1 MAKAKNKSLNFTI
14 SPEDVVYTNI
24 SKSNDYNS
32 ARVSTKIGDKAY
44 MSVSIEWAD
53 EEATP
58 DIVMDIMDT
67 ILKGG
72 SEKAGVIE
80 GKEVE
85 YEEAKKLGLVK

>member
-1 MAKAKNKSLNFTI
+1 MAKAKTKDLNFSI
-14 SPEDVVYTNI
+14 SPENVVYTNI
-24 SKSNDYNS
+24 SKSSDYNS

-53 EEATP
+53 GESTP

-72 SEKAGVIE
+72 TAKAGITE
-80 GKEVE
+80 GKEAE
-85 YEEAKKLGLVK
+85 YEEAKKLGFIK

>member
-1 MAKAKNKSLNFTI
+1 MAKAKQKGLNFTI
-14 SPEDVVYTNI
+14 LPENVIYTNI
-24 SKSNDYNS
+24 SKSSDYNS

-53 EEATP
+53 EEVTP

-72 SEKAGVIE
+72 TAKAGVVE

-85 YEEAKKLGLVK
+85 YEEAKKLGII

>member
-1 MAKAKNKSLNFTI
+1 MAKVKSKNLNFI
-14 SPEDVVYTNI
+14 ILPEDVVYTNI
-24 SKSNDYNS
+24 SKSSDYNS

-53 EEATP
+53 EEPTP

-72 SEKAGVIE
+72 KSKAGVVV

-85 YEEAKKLGLVK
+85 YEEAKKLGLI

>member
-14 SPEDVVYTNI
+14 SPEDVIYTNI
-24 SKSNDYNS
+24 SKSSDYNS

-53 EEATP
+53 EEPTP

-67 ILKGG
+67 ILKSGKA
-72 SEKAGVIE
+72 KAGVCE
-80 GKEVE
+80 GKEAD
-85 YEEAKKLGLVK
+85 YEEMKKVGLV

>member
-1 MAKAKNKSLNFTI
+1 MAKAKNKNLSFTI
-14 SPEDVVYTNI
+14 LPEDVVYTNI
-24 SKSNDYNS
+24 SKSSDYNS

-53 EEATP
+53 GEATP

-72 SEKAGVIE
+72 TAKAGIVE
-80 GKEVE
+80 GKEEE
-85 YEEAKKLGLVK
+85 YEEAKKLGLI

>member
-1 MAKAKNKSLNFTI
+1 MAKAKNKNLSFI
-14 SPEDVVYTNI
+14 IAPEDVVYTNI
-24 SKSNDYNS
+24 SKSSDYNS

-53 EEATP
+53 GEATP

-72 SEKAGVIE
+72 TAKAGVVA
-80 GKEVE
+80 GKEAE
-85 YEEAKKLGLVK
+85 YEEAKKLGLV

>member
-1 MAKAKNKSLNFTI
+1 MAKAKTKSLDFSI
-14 SPEDVVYTNI
+14 LPEDVVYTNI

-53 EEATP
+53 GESTP

-72 SEKAGVIE
+72 SEKAGIPE
-80 GKEVE
+80 GKQID
-85 YEEAKKLGLVK
+85 YEEAKELGLV

>member
-1 MAKAKNKSLNFTI
+1 MAKAKSKNLSFTI
-14 SPEDVVYTNI
+14 LPENVVYTNI
-24 SKSNDYNS
+24 SKSSDYNS

-72 SEKAGVIE
+72 ATKAGVIE
-80 GKEVE
+80 GKEAE
-85 YEEAKKLGLVK
+85 YEEAKKLGFIK

>member
-1 MAKAKNKSLNFTI
+1 MAKAKNKNLSFTI
-14 SPEDVVYTNI
+14 LPEDVVYTNI
-24 SKSNDYNS
+24 SKSSDYNS

-53 EEATP
+53 GESTP

-72 SEKAGVIE
+72 TEKAGIVK
-80 GKEVE
+80 GKEEE
-85 YEEAKKLGLVK
+85 YEEAKKLGFV

>member
-1 MAKAKNKSLNFTI
+1 MAKAKNKGLNFSI
-14 SPEDVVYTNI
+14 SPEDVVYTSI
-24 SKSNDYNS
+24 SKSSDYNS

-53 EEATP
+53 EEPTP

-72 SEKAGVIE
+72 KAKAGVCE
-80 GKEVE
+80 GKEVD
-85 YEEAKKLGLVK
+85 YEEMKKVGLV

>member
-1 MAKAKNKSLNFTI
+1 MAKAKNKNLSFTI
-14 SPEDVVYTNI
+14 LPENVVYTNI
-24 SKSNDYNS
+24 SKSSDYNS

-53 EEATP
+53 GEATP

-72 SEKAGVIE
+72 TAKAGIPA
-80 GKEVE
+80 GKEAD
-85 YEEAKKLGLVK
+85 YEEAKELGLI